1 MVFNFHQNL
10 KYNLLLERAGYVAR
24 NLPKRVAE
32 VDRELARLDG
42 LLVFVSTADFRPQD
56 EPIPVSEEVETVEPK
71 RKPIKKK
78 A

>member
-1 MVFNFHQNL
+1 MIYNAEIL
-10 KYNLLLERAGYVAR
+10 KSVLLLERAGYVAR

-42 LLVFVSTADFRPQD
+42 LLSTGDSRPQD
-56 EPIPVSEEVETVEPK
+56 ELIPVSEEVETVEPK
-71 RKPIKKK
+71 RKPTKKK